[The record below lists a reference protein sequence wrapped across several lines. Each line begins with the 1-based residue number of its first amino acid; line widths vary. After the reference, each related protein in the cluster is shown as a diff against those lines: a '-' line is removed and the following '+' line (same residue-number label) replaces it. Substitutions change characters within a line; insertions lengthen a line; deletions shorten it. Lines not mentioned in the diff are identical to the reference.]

1 MSADTCQPSNQST
14 GGLIVTGVDRT
25 RGAVAKRSL
34 TCPSKPCQS
43 NRRLSN
49 RFHQRDLWATVV
61 RWTSW

>member
-25 RGAVAKRSL
+25 REAVAKRSL

-49 RFHQRDLWATVV
+49 RFHQRDL
-61 RWTSW
+61 